1 MADLAGKRIV
11 VGVCGGIAAYKAVE
25 VIRRLVDA
33 GAHVIPIMTKGA
45 EHFIGRTTLS
55 ALASEPVQTSL
66 WDEASPI
73 PHTKL
78 GQGADLVLI
87 APATARLLGA
97 YANGLSTDLMT
108 NVLIAT
114 RAPVIVCPAMHTEMW
129 ENPSTVANVATLRA
143 RGINVLEPAVGRLT
157 GEDSG
162 KGRMP
167 EPEAIVEAALN
178 IFVAQDLTGVK
189 VLITAGGTR
198 EPIDSVRFIGNNSS
212 GLMGFALYKA
222 AKSRGA
228 DVQLVA
234 ANLQPDLTEGQV
246 NVSTTEEL
254 RESLNNHVAGTDVL
268 IMAAAVSD
276 YRVENPSAAK
286 LKKADLGS
294 TPVLNLVENPDLL
307 AEIGAKRASG
317 RSITLIGFAAETLA
331 GDDLVASARKK
342 LEAKKVDLVVA
353 NDVTGGA
360 VFGSDAT
367 AIKLVSENEELSFAG
382 SKLEAANAIIDWIVT
397 ARK

>member
-1 MADLAGKRIV
+1 MRIL
-11 VGVCGGIAAYKAVE
+11 VGITGGIAAYKAVG
-25 VIRRLVDA
+25 VVRLLVEA
-33 GAHVIPIMTKGA
+33 GHDVKVIPTANALRFVGA
-45 EHFIGRTTLS
+45 ATL
-55 ALASEPVQTSL
+55 
-66 WDEASPI
+66 EAISKNVVNPDLYTDVADVK
-73 PHTKL
+73 HVAL
-78 GQGADLVLI
+78 GQSADLIIV
-87 APATARLLGA
+87 APATASFIARTAAGLGDDLLSSSILA
-97 YANGLSTDLMT
+97 SK
-108 NVLIAT
+108 
-114 RAPVIVCPAMHTEMW
+114 APVLVAPAMHTEMW
-129 ENPSTVANVATLRA
+129 ENPSTAANVATLRA

-317 RSITLIGFAAETLA
+317 RPITLVGFAAETLA

>member
-1 MADLAGKRIV
+1 MRIL
-11 VGVCGGIAAYKAVE
+11 VGITGGIAAYKAVG
-25 VIRRLVDA
+25 VVRQLVEA
-33 GAHVIPIMTKGA
+33 GHDVKVIPTANALRFVGA
-45 EHFIGRTTLS
+45 ATL
-55 ALASEPVQTSL
+55 
-66 WDEASPI
+66 EAISKNAVDPDLYTDVADVK
-73 PHTKL
+73 HVEL
-78 GQGADLVLI
+78 GQSADLIIV
-87 APATARLLGA
+87 APATASFIARTAAGLGDDLLSSSILA
-97 YANGLSTDLMT
+97 SK
-108 NVLIAT
+108 
-114 RAPVIVCPAMHTEMW
+114 APVLVAPAMHTEMW
-129 ENPSTVANVATLRA
+129 ENPSTAANVATLRA

-178 IFVAQDLTGVK
+178 LFVPQDLTDIK

-212 GLMGFALYKA
+212 GLMGLALYKA

-234 ANLQPDLTEGQV
+234 ANLQPGLTEGQV
-246 NVSTTEEL
+246 DVSTTEEL
-254 RESLNNHVAGTDVL
+254 RETLNNHVAGTDVL

-276 YRVENPSAAK
+276 YRVETPSAAK

-317 RSITLIGFAAETLA
+317 RPITLIGFAAETLA

-342 LEAKKVDLVVA
+342 LEAKKVDLIVA

-367 AIKLVSENEELSFAG
+367 AIKLVSANEDLSFAG

>member
-1 MADLAGKRIV
+1 MRIL
-11 VGVCGGIAAYKAVE
+11 VGITGGIAAYKAVG
-25 VIRRLVDA
+25 VVRLLVEA
-33 GAHVIPIMTKGA
+33 GHDVKVIPTANALRFVGA
-45 EHFIGRTTLS
+45 ATL
-55 ALASEPVQTSL
+55 
-66 WDEASPI
+66 EAISKNAVDPDLYTDVADVK
-73 PHTKL
+73 HVAL
-78 GQGADLVLI
+78 GQSADLIIV
-87 APATARLLGA
+87 APATASFIARTAAGLGDDLLSSSILA
-97 YANGLSTDLMT
+97 SK
-108 NVLIAT
+108 
-114 RAPVIVCPAMHTEMW
+114 APVLVAPAMHTEMW
-129 ENPSTVANVATLRA
+129 ENPSTAANVATLRA
-143 RGINVLEPAVGRLT
+143 RRINVLEPAVGRLT

-178 IFVAQDLTGVK
+178 LFVAQDLTGVK

-212 GLMGFALYKA
+212 GLMGLALYKA

-246 NVSTTEEL
+246 DVSTTEEL

-276 YRVENPSAAK
+276 YRVETPSAAK

-307 AEIGAKRASG
+307 AEIGAKRTSG
-317 RSITLIGFAAETLA
+317 RPITLIGFAAETLA

-342 LEAKKVDLVVA
+342 LEAKKVDLIVA

-367 AIKLVSENEELSFAG
+367 AIKLVSANEELSYAG

>member
-1 MADLAGKRIV
+1 MRIL
-11 VGVCGGIAAYKAVE
+11 VGITGGIAAYKAVG
-25 VIRRLVDA
+25 VVRQLVEA
-33 GAHVIPIMTKGA
+33 GHDVKVIPTANALRFVGA
-45 EHFIGRTTLS
+45 ATL
-55 ALASEPVQTSL
+55 
-66 WDEASPI
+66 EAISKNAVDPDLYTDVADVK
-73 PHTKL
+73 HVEL
-78 GQGADLVLI
+78 GQSADLIIV
-87 APATARLLGA
+87 APATASFIARTAAGLGDDLLSSSILA
-97 YANGLSTDLMT
+97 SK
-108 NVLIAT
+108 
-114 RAPVIVCPAMHTEMW
+114 APVLVAPAMHTEMW
-129 ENPSTVANVATLRA
+129 ENPSTAANVATLRA

-178 IFVAQDLTGVK
+178 LFVPQDLTHIR

-212 GLMGFALYKA
+212 GLMGLALYKA

-234 ANLQPDLTEGQV
+234 ANLQPGLTEGQV
-246 NVSTTEEL
+246 DVSTTEEL
-254 RESLNNHVAGTDVL
+254 RETLNNQVAGTDVL
-268 IMAAAVSD
+268 IMAAAISD
-276 YRVENPSAAK
+276 YRVETPSAAK

-317 RSITLIGFAAETLA
+317 RPITLIGFAAETLA

-342 LEAKKVDLVVA
+342 LEAKKVDLIVA

-367 AIKLVSENEELSFAG
+367 AIKLVSANEDLSFAG

>member
-1 MADLAGKRIV
+1 MRIL
-11 VGVCGGIAAYKAVE
+11 VGITGGIAAYKAVG
-25 VIRRLVDA
+25 VVRQLVEA
-33 GAHVIPIMTKGA
+33 GHDVKVIPTANALRFVGA
-45 EHFIGRTTLS
+45 ATL
-55 ALASEPVQTSL
+55 
-66 WDEASPI
+66 EAISKNAVDPDLYTDVADVK
-73 PHTKL
+73 HVEL
-78 GQGADLVLI
+78 GQSADLIIV
-87 APATARLLGA
+87 APATASFIARTATGLGDDLLSSSILA
-97 YANGLSTDLMT
+97 SK
-108 NVLIAT
+108 
-114 RAPVIVCPAMHTEMW
+114 APVLVAPAMHTEMW
-129 ENPSTVANVATLRA
+129 ENPSTAANVATLRA

-178 IFVAQDLTGVK
+178 LFVPQDLTDIK

-212 GLMGFALYKA
+212 GLMGLALYKA

-234 ANLQPDLTEGQV
+234 ANLQPGLTEGQV
-246 NVSTTEEL
+246 DVSTTEEL
-254 RESLNNHVAGTDVL
+254 RETLNNQVAGTDVL

-276 YRVENPSAAK
+276 YRVETPSAAK

-307 AEIGAKRASG
+307 GEIGAKRASG
-317 RSITLIGFAAETLA
+317 RPITLIGFAAETLA

-342 LEAKKVDLVVA
+342 LEAKKVDLIVA

-367 AIKLVSENEELSFAG
+367 AIKLVSANEDLSFAG

>member
-1 MADLAGKRIV
+1 MRIL
-11 VGVCGGIAAYKAVE
+11 VGITGGIAAYKAVG
-25 VIRRLVDA
+25 VVRQLVEA
-33 GAHVIPIMTKGA
+33 GHDVKVIPTANALRFVGA
-45 EHFIGRTTLS
+45 ATL
-55 ALASEPVQTSL
+55 
-66 WDEASPI
+66 EAISKNAVDPDLYTDVADVK
-73 PHTKL
+73 HVEL
-78 GQGADLVLI
+78 GQSADLIIV
-87 APATARLLGA
+87 APATASFIARTAAGLGDDLLSSSILA
-97 YANGLSTDLMT
+97 SK
-108 NVLIAT
+108 
-114 RAPVIVCPAMHTEMW
+114 APVLVAPAMHTEMW
-129 ENPSTVANVATLRA
+129 ENPSTAANVATLRA

-178 IFVAQDLTGVK
+178 LFVPQDLTDIR

-212 GLMGFALYKA
+212 GLMGLALYKA

-234 ANLQPDLTEGQV
+234 ANLQPGLTEGQV
-246 NVSTTEEL
+246 DVSTTEEL
-254 RESLNNHVAGTDVL
+254 RETLNNQVAGTDVL

-276 YRVENPSAAK
+276 YRVETPSAAK

-307 AEIGAKRASG
+307 GEIGAKRASG
-317 RSITLIGFAAETLA
+317 RPITLIGFAAETLA

-342 LEAKKVDLVVA
+342 LEAKKVDLIVA

-367 AIKLVSENEELSFAG
+367 AIKLVSANEDLSFAG
-382 SKLEAANAIIDWIVT
+382 SKLEAANAIIDWIVS

>member
-1 MADLAGKRIV
+1 MRIL
-11 VGVCGGIAAYKAVE
+11 VGITGGIAAYKAVG
-25 VIRRLVDA
+25 VVRLLVEA
-33 GAHVIPIMTKGA
+33 GHDVKVIPTANALRFVGA
-45 EHFIGRTTLS
+45 ATLE
-55 ALASEPVQTSL
+55 ALSKNSVDPDLYTDVADVKHV
-66 WDEASPI
+66 A
-73 PHTKL
+73 L
-78 GQGADLVLI
+78 GQSADLIIV
-87 APATARLLGA
+87 APATASFIARTAAGLGDDLLSSSILA
-97 YANGLSTDLMT
+97 SK
-108 NVLIAT
+108 
-114 RAPVIVCPAMHTEMW
+114 APVLVAPAMHTEMW
-129 ENPSTVANVATLRA
+129 ENPSTAANVATLRA

-178 IFVAQDLTGVK
+178 LFVAQDLTGVK

-317 RSITLIGFAAETLA
+317 RPITLVGFAAETLA

>member
-1 MADLAGKRIV
+1 MRIL
-11 VGVCGGIAAYKAVE
+11 VGITGGIAAYKAVG
-25 VIRRLVDA
+25 VVRQLVEA
-33 GAHVIPIMTKGA
+33 GHDVKVIPTANALRFVGA
-45 EHFIGRTTLS
+45 ATL
-55 ALASEPVQTSL
+55 
-66 WDEASPI
+66 EAISKNAVDPDLYTDVADVK
-73 PHTKL
+73 HVEL
-78 GQGADLVLI
+78 GQSADLIIV
-87 APATARLLGA
+87 APATASFIARTAAGLGDDLLSSSILA
-97 YANGLSTDLMT
+97 SK
-108 NVLIAT
+108 
-114 RAPVIVCPAMHTEMW
+114 APVLVAPAMHTEMW
-129 ENPSTVANVATLRA
+129 ENPSTAANVATLRA

-178 IFVAQDLTGVK
+178 LFVPQDLTDIR

-212 GLMGFALYKA
+212 GLMGLALYKA

-234 ANLQPDLTEGQV
+234 ANLQPGLTEGQV
-246 NVSTTEEL
+246 DVSTTEEL
-254 RESLNNHVAGTDVL
+254 RETLNNQVAGTDVL

-276 YRVENPSAAK
+276 YRVETPSAAK

-317 RSITLIGFAAETLA
+317 RPITLIGFAAETLA

-342 LEAKKVDLVVA
+342 LEAKKVDLIVA

-367 AIKLVSENEELSFAG
+367 AIKLVSANEDLSFAG